1 MTGRKGCKNCLD
13 CICYVCKKVTL
24 KPQRW
29 TITTFVKKSIWLIV
43 ISVLVIKIRHEHHTK
58 SIIFVTQIYVS
69 GQWARDRWF
78 LHYHVKHFWTTCF
91 MLLWRNTLYKPFFR
105 GEHVI
110 RSRRGLFRQFWIKS
124 RWFEYEV
131 IVMFWLGG
139 VKQSHLWI

>member
-1 MTGRKGCKNCLD
+1 MTGRKGCKNCLN

-29 TITTFVKKSIWLIV
+29 TITTFVKESIWLIL

-105 GEHVI
+105 RGNVF